1 MPKILI
7 AEDEAHMLRVISMW
21 LKRHGYDVLEACNGA
36 VALEWLDHEDV
47 DMIISDMNMPVMD
60 GMALVRAV
68 REDRGSKVP
77 YMLLTARCDQDKIA
91 EKLEPYDVHLY
102 PKPFVPS
109 RLVADV
115 ERLLGEKVTE
125 AVP

>member
-1 MPKILI
+1 MPRILI
-7 AEDEAHMLRVISMW
+7 AEDEAHVLRVISMW

-36 VALEWLDHEDV
+36 IALELLDHDEV

-77 YMLLTARCDQDKIA
+77 YMLLTARCDQEKIA

-109 RLVADV
+109 RLVANV
-115 ERLLGEKVTE
+115 ERLLRGQGD
-125 AVP
+125 